1 MQRVEGRPRGRGHV
15 LYIEPTHTVVPQK
28 LTQHCKAIIHFVLFL
43 FFFFNKNDRE
53 LTSNNEF
60 YLQLYPASKGYED
73 SVD

>member
-28 LTQHCKAIIHFVLFL
+28 LTQHCKAIIHLVFL
-43 FFFFNKNDRE
+43 FVFFNKNDRE
-53 LTSNNEF
+53 VRGNNEF